1 MIPDYG
7 VNERG
12 SGDMYYRGSNF
23 LHTLRAVVDDDSL
36 WRSMLL
42 GLNRL
47 FYHRTVGTVALV
59 AYMEKVLGLDVAP
72 LAAQYLMD
80 TRLPVLEFGF
90 RDGHL
95 RYRYARVRSDFAMPV
110 DIKVEIWHDGIGES
124 GVVSDLRLV
133 PRTSWQSLDLSEVM
147 DLGMAGLAMVAADN
161 VLILWISFQWGIA
174 G

>member
-1 MIPDYG
+1 
-7 VNERG
+7 
-12 SGDMYYRGSNF
+12 
-23 LHTLRAVVDDDSL
+23 
-36 WRSMLL
+36 
-42 GLNRL
+42 
-47 FYHRTVGTVALV
+47 
-59 AYMEKVLGLDVAP
+59 MEKVLGLDVAP

-95 RYRYARVRSDFAMPV
+95 RYRYAQVRSDFAMPV

-124 GVVSDLRLV
+124 GVVSDSFV

-161 VLILWISFQWGIA
+161 GSHFMDKFQGNCRLTLIFMSGLYR
-174 G
+174 